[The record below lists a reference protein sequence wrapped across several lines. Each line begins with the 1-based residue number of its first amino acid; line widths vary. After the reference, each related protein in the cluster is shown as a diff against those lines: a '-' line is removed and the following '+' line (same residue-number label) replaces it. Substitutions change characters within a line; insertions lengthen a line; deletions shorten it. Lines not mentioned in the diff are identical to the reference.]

1 MNGVRFGNYHSY
13 EDFGLIL
20 SSKTISF
27 PKPKT
32 ETVNVPHMNGVID
45 LTDAFDD
52 DVKFE
57 NRKLQFKF
65 TLLGKYGDFSSNLTR
80 ISDIIHGQVFKI
92 ILDDDSTYYYE
103 GRVSLNEFKTDKRTA
118 TIVFDC
124 DVYPFKTDINSEAEN
139 WLWDTFSFVDGV
151 IYKNILSVDGT
162 RTETYVGG
170 REVVV
175 PEFVCSSAMTV
186 TFKSETYNLKAGSNK
201 MYGIRFIEG
210 DNVLTFNGTGTV
222 AVKYRRG
229 VL

>member
-13 EDFGLIL
+13 DDFGLIL

-32 ETVNVPHMNGVID
+32 ETVNVPHMNGLID
-45 LTDAFDD
+45 LTDAFDG

-57 NRKLQFKF
+57 NRNLQFKF
-65 TLLGKYGDFSSNLTR
+65 TMINGDFMNNVTH
-80 ISDIIHGQVFKI
+80 IANIIHGRSFRI
-92 ILDDDSTYYYE
+92 ILDEDKTYYYE
-103 GRVSLNEFKTDKRTA
+103 GRVSLNEFKTNKGTA
-118 TIVFDC
+118 TVVIDC

-139 WLWDTFSFVDGV
+139 WLWDTFSFVTGV

-175 PEFVCSSAMTV
+175 PEFICSNSMTV
-186 TFKSETYNLKAGSNK
+186 TFKSVTYDLKTGSNK
-201 MYGIRFIEG
+201 MYALRFIEG
-210 DNVLTFNGTGTV
+210 DNILTFKGTGTV

-229 VL
+229 AL

>member
-1 MNGVRFGNYHSY
+1 MVYDLETIIRMR
-13 EDFGLIL
+13 IL
-20 SSKTISF
+20 VLFSLQDNTF

-32 ETVNVPHMNGVID
+32 EIVNVSHMNGVID

-124 DVYPFKTDINSEAEN
+124 DVYPFKTDINSEAGKLAVGYVFFCWME
-139 WLWDTFSFVDGV
+139 L
-151 IYKNILSVDGT
+151 IYKNILSVDGI